1 MKRIAFI
8 LFCLIGFLKVA
19 NAQNFE
25 TDKAKI
31 NELQGKKSFYF
42 KTNPFAIL
50 AGPITLTAEYRL
62 GVEATATPRISYQI
76 CGGYL
81 NKSFFFNLTQN
92 DTANGLNAK
101 DFSFQGFRIQGQ
113 VRYYFKKF
121 EDKKDWSTKFTP
133 SGYYIAAHG
142 SYSTATLRLK
152 TQAYPYND
160 YININANVL
169 IGLQAMIEQSF
180 GIDFYT
186 GVGWKQNSLTSVDYR
201 LRKTNLNLT
210 ESGFSQYYASHF
222 KISFGMNFTFGLF

>member
-1 MKRIAFI
+1 M
-8 LFCLIGFLKVA
+8 
-19 NAQNFE
+19 
-25 TDKAKI
+25 DKAKI
-31 NELQGKKSFYF
+31 NELQDKKSFYF

-50 AGPITLTAEYRL
+50 AGPITLTSEYRL
-62 GVEATATPRISYQI
+62 GFEATANPRISYQI

-81 NKSFFFNLTQN
+81 NKSFLFNLTQN

-142 SYSTATLRLK
+142 SFSKATLRLK
-152 TQAYPYND
+152 TQTYPYND
-160 YININANVL
+160 YVNINANLL
-169 IGLQAMIEQSF
+169 IGLHAMIEQSF
-180 GIDFYT
+180 GIDVYT
-186 GVGWKQNSLTSVDYR
+186 GVGWKQNSLSSVDYR
-201 LRKTNLNLT
+201 LRRTNLSLT
-210 ESGFSQYYASHF
+210 ENGFSRYYASNF

>member
-25 TDKAKI
+25 MDKAKI
-31 NELQGKKSFYF
+31 NELQDKKSFYF

-50 AGPITLTAEYRL
+50 AGPITLTSEYRL
-62 GVEATATPRISYQI
+62 GFEATANPRISYQI

-81 NKSFFFNLTQN
+81 NKSFLFNLTQN

-142 SYSTATLRLK
+142 SFSKATLRLK
-152 TQAYPYND
+152 TQTYPYND
-160 YININANVL
+160 YVNINANLL
-169 IGLQAMIEQSF
+169 IGLHAMIEQSF
-180 GIDFYT
+180 GIDVYT
-186 GVGWKQNSLTSVDYR
+186 GVGWKQNSLSSVDYR
-201 LRKTNLNLT
+201 LRRTNLSLT
-210 ESGFSQYYASHF
+210 ENGFSRYYASNF